1 VPGSDRLRQI
11 DLHAALG
18 EFARELTLVVI
29 ELRARPVAFV
39 AIECEAE
46 LDRCCRPLTCLDRE
60 GVARLYRRA
69 KPLGLLSRLNVA
81 GSLFGLFERGADAS
95 HFYAIPLER
104 ARPVSLSAGGI
115 ESGRLDRKGSTVVQ
129 SKGAIRG

>member
-1 VPGSDRLRQI
+1 LAGYVDGLFGEPGSDRFRQI

-69 KPLGLLSRLNVA
+69 KPLGVFGKLSRLTWQVRCSGYSSA
-81 GSLFGLFERGADAS
+81 
-95 HFYAIPLER
+95 
-104 ARPVSLSAGGI
+104 ARTP
-115 ESGRLDRKGSTVVQ
+115 RTFTRY
-129 SKGAIRG
+129 R